1 MLILIPIILLLL
13 FAGGLNLL
21 VSRYKISLGTTW
33 LITAVAVLIVW
44 VSMIIFRFALPEG
57 ASLSNWSPQGIG
69 TDTLIFKL
77 SERTWIFAFL
87 LVSLLV
93 GVIFTDTVRFGQ
105 SNNLLTWTGSMILT
119 AVGLLS
125 IYSQTFLA
133 VIITWTII
141 DLVEFGIL
149 LKVTDQLKVHSAVM
163 LEFITRVIGTVLI
176 LAALIFSNSHSAVV
190 DSSQYSRG
198 VYLLI
203 LLGATLRLGVF
214 PLHVPLTSSL
224 PIRRSLGTILR
235 FVSPL
240 SVVAFLSQIQPQQ
253 QYATLTK
260 FLYAIALIVG
270 LYGAIKWISARNEL
284 SGRPFWMLSFSG
296 LILIRFL
303 LGQVEGAI
311 GLSIIMLTA
320 GGFIFLYSYSSKVN
334 LGAALFLV
342 LALIGLPYSPT
353 APIWANLGKSQNWLS
368 LLIVVITISLL
379 FLGFLKHIFR
389 QRDQSSPKESW
400 MQLFYSTGLFVLVIS
415 PLVTLIW
422 RIKIT
427 KVEFNWITPI
437 ICLVLIAVMV
447 LIMRKKIWDWLIQK
461 PLVQRLLIPFNIIG
475 KGLISIFQFEW
486 FFIMLRRLF
495 DFFSK
500 PLQFFVQLLEGDG
513 GLLWAFVFL
522 ALISSILIGDIL
534 P

>member
-13 FAGGLNLL
+13 FAGGINLL
-21 VSRYKISLGTTW
+21 AGRYKLSLGSTW
-33 LITAVAVLIVW
+33 LIAAASVLIVW
-44 VSMIIFRFALPEG
+44 ISMIIFRLALPEG
-57 ASLSNWSPQGIG
+57 VSIADWSPQGIG
-69 TDTLIFKL
+69 SDTLVFKL
-77 SERTWIFAFL
+77 SERTWIFGFL

-105 SNNLLTWTGSMILT
+105 SNNMVTWTGSMILT

-141 DLVEFGIL
+141 DIVEFGIL
-149 LKVTDQLKVHSAVM
+149 IKVTDQPKVHSAIM
-163 LEFITRVIGTVLI
+163 LEFITRVIGTVLVM
-176 LAALIFSNSHSAVV
+176 AALIFSNFHTAIV
-190 DSSQYSRG
+190 DSTQYSRG

-214 PLHVPLTSSL
+214 PLHIPLTSGL

-235 FVSPL
+235 FVAPI

-253 QYATLTK
+253 QYETLTK
-260 FLYAIALIVG
+260 FLFAVALIVG
-270 LYGAIKWISARNEL
+270 LYGAIKWISSKNEL
-284 SGRPFWMLSFSG
+284 SGRRFWMLSFSG

-311 GLSIIMLTA
+311 GLSIIMVTA

-334 LGAALFLV
+334 FGAALFLT
-342 LALIGLPYSPT
+342 LGLIGLPFTPT
-353 APIWANLGKSQNWLS
+353 APIWRNVGIPQTWFS
-368 LLIVVITISLL
+368 LAIIIITVSLL
-379 FLGFLKHIFR
+379 FLGLLKHVLR
-389 QRDQSSPKESW
+389 VRDQGSPKESW
-400 MQLFYSTGLFVLVIS
+400 MQLFYTSGLIILAIS
-415 PLVTLIW
+415 SWITLIW
-422 RIKIT
+422 RFATIKSEI
-427 KVEFNWITPI
+427 NWIPPI
-437 ICLVLIAVMV
+437 ICIMV
-447 LIMRKKIWDWLIQK
+447 ITILGLMLRRKTWDWLIQK
-461 PLVQRLLIPFNIIG
+461 QPVQRLLVPFTLAGNI
-475 KGLISIFQFEW
+475 LNTFFRFDW
-486 FFIMLRRLF
+486 FFSLLRQIF
-495 DFFSK
+495 EFFSR
-500 PLQFFVQLLEGDG
+500 PLRFFVNLLEGDG

>member
-13 FAGGLNLL
+13 FAGGINLL
-21 VSRYKISLGTTW
+21 VGRYRLSLGSTW
-33 LITAVAVLIVW
+33 LIAAASVLIVW
-44 VSMIIFRFALPEG
+44 ISLIIFRLALPGG
-57 ASLSNWSPQGIG
+57 ASIANWSPQGVG
-69 TDTLIFKL
+69 TDTLVFKL
-77 SERTWIFAFL
+77 SQRTWIFAFL

-105 SNNLLTWTGSMILT
+105 SNNLVTWSGSMILT

-141 DLVEFGIL
+141 DVVEFGIL
-149 LKVTDQLKVHSAVM
+149 IKVTDQQKVHSAVV
-163 LEFITRVIGTVLI
+163 LEFITRVIGTVLVM
-176 LAALIFSNSHSAVV
+176 AALIFSNFHTAIV
-190 DSSQYSRG
+190 DSAQYSRG

-235 FVSPL
+235 FVGPL

-260 FLYAIALIVG
+260 FLYAVALIVG
-270 LYGAIKWISARNEL
+270 FYGAVKWISAKNEL

-320 GGFIFLYSYSSKVN
+320 GGFVFLYSYSSRVN
-334 LGAALFLV
+334 LVAALFLA
-342 LALIGLPYSPT
+342 LSLIGLPFSPA
-353 APIWANLGKSQNWLS
+353 APIWGTMGKAQNWFS
-368 LLIVVITISLL
+368 LLIVILTFCLL
-379 FLGFLKHIFR
+379 FLGFLKHVFR
-389 QRDQSSPKESW
+389 QRDQSGSKESW
-400 MQLFYSTGLFVLVIS
+400 MQLFYAAGLILLTIS
-415 PLVTLIW
+415 PWITLIW
-422 RIKIT
+422 RFKTIRT
-427 KVEFNWITPI
+427 EFNWSTPI
-437 ICLVLIAVMV
+437 ICLVLIIVMV
-447 LIMRKKIWDWLIQK
+447 VMMRRKIWDWLIQRQ
-461 PLVQRLLIPFNIIG
+461 PIERLLIPF
-475 KGLISIFQFEW
+475 KISGRILNAVFQFNW
-486 FFIMLRRLF
+486 FFILLRRLF
-495 DFFSK
+495 DFFSR
-500 PLQFFVQLLEGDG
+500 PLRFFVDLLEGDG

>member
-1 MLILIPIILLLL
+1 MLILIPIILLLF
-13 FAGGLNLL
+13 FAGGINLL
-21 VSRYKISLGTTW
+21 VSRYKLSLGTTW
-33 LITAVAVLIVW
+33 LITAAAVLIVW
-44 VSMIIFRFALPEG
+44 VSLIIFRIILPEG
-57 ASLSNWSPQGIG
+57 VSITNWSPQGIG
-69 TDTLIFKL
+69 ADVLVFKL

-87 LVSLLV
+87 LVSLLI
-93 GVIFTDTVRFGQ
+93 GVIFTDTIRFGQ
-105 SNNLLTWTGSMILT
+105 SNNLVTWAGSMVLT

-141 DLVEFGIL
+141 DVVEFGIL
-149 LKVTDQLKVHSAVM
+149 LKVTDQPRVHSAVV
-163 LEFITRVIGTVLI
+163 LEFITRVIGSMMVM
-176 LAALIFSNSHSAVV
+176 AALLLSNLHTVIV

-214 PLHVPLTSSL
+214 PLHIPLTSSL

-240 SVVAFLSQIQPQQ
+240 SVVAFLSQIQPQW
-253 QYATLTK
+253 QYASLTS
-260 FLYAIALIVG
+260 FLFAIALLVS
-270 LYGAIKWISARNEL
+270 LYGAIKWISAKNEL

-320 GGFIFLYSYSSKVN
+320 GGFVFLFSYSSKVN
-334 LGAALFLV
+334 IVAAFFLV
-342 LALIGLPYSPT
+342 FGLIGLPFTPT
-353 APIWANLGKSQNWLS
+353 APIWGNLGKSENWFS
-368 LLIVVITISLL
+368 ILIMVITLSIL

-389 QRDQSSPKESW
+389 QREQNNPKESW
-400 MQLFYSTGLFVLVIS
+400 MQLFYSAGLLLLVLS
-415 PLVTLIW
+415 PWITMIW
-422 RIKIT
+422 RFKTIQSLA
-427 KVEFNWITPI
+427 NWSLPI
-437 ICLVLIAVMV
+437 YCLVLIVAMIV
-447 LIMRKKIWDWLIQK
+447 IFRKKIWDWLVQK
-461 PLVQRLLIPFNIIG
+461 PVLQRTMTPFNLVG
-475 KGLISIFQFEW
+475 KVLNAFFQFEW
-486 FFIMLRRLF
+486 FFIFLRKIIDLF
-495 DFFSK
+495 SQ
-500 PLQFFVQLLEGDG
+500 PLKFFVNLLEGDG

-522 ALISSILIGDIL
+522 ALISSILIGEIL

>member
-21 VSRYKISLGTTW
+21 VGRYKISLGSTW
-33 LITAVAVLIVW
+33 LFAAIAVLIIW
-44 VSMIIFRFALPEG
+44 VIMIVFRIALPVG
-57 ASLSNWSPQGIG
+57 ANISNWSPQAIG
-69 TDTLIFKL
+69 TDTLIFRL

-105 SNNLLTWTGSMILT
+105 SNNLVTWTGSMILT
-119 AVGLLS
+119 SVGLLS

-141 DLVEFGIL
+141 DIVEFGIL
-149 LKVTDQLKVHSAVM
+149 IKVTDQPKVHSAVV

-214 PLHVPLTSSL
+214 PLHIPLTSSL

-253 QYATLTK
+253 QYATLTR
-260 FLYAIALIVG
+260 FLYAVALIVG
-270 LYGAIKWISARNEL
+270 LYAAIKWISARNEL
-284 SGRPFWMLSFSG
+284 SGRPFWMLSFSA

-320 GGFIFLYSYSSKVN
+320 GGFVFLYSYSSRVN
-334 LGAALFLV
+334 TLVALILLFS
-342 LALIGLPYSPT
+342 LIGLPFTPT
-353 APIWANLGKSQNWLS
+353 APIWQTLGKTQNWFS
-368 LLIVVITISLL
+368 LLIVIITISLL
-379 FLGFLKHIFR
+379 FLGFLKHIYR
-389 QRDQSSPKESW
+389 QRDQNNPKEGW
-400 MQLFYSTGLFVLVIS
+400 MQLFYSAGLVLLVIG
-415 PLVTLIW
+415 PMITLIW
-422 RIKIT
+422 RMKLIT
-427 KVEFNWITPI
+427 LEMNWTSPV
-437 ICLVLIAVMV
+437 ICLFLIGIMVVL
-447 LIMRKKIWDWLIQK
+447 MRRKTWNWMLEKSI
-461 PLVQRLLIPFNIIG
+461 VQRLLTPFTLIG
-475 KGLISIFQFEW
+475 KGFNAIFQFEW
-486 FFIMLRRLF
+486 FFFVLRRLLDLISRPF
-495 DFFSK
+495 N
-500 PLQFFVQLLEGDG
+500 FFVQLLEGDG

>member
-1 MLILIPIILLLL
+1 MLILIPIILLLF
-13 FAGGLNLL
+13 FAGGINLL
-21 VSRYKISLGTTW
+21 AGRYKLSLGSTW
-33 LITAVAVLIVW
+33 LIAAAAALIVW
-44 VSMIIFRFALPEG
+44 ISMIVFRVALPGG
-57 ASLSNWSPQGIG
+57 ASITNWSPQGIG
-69 TDTLIFKL
+69 SDILVFKL

-105 SNNLLTWTGSMILT
+105 SNNLVTWTGSMILT

-141 DLVEFGIL
+141 DVVEFGIL
-149 LKVTDQLKVHSAVM
+149 LKVTDQPKVHSAVL
-163 LEFITRVIGTVLI
+163 LEFITRVTGTILI
-176 LAALIFSNSHSAVV
+176 LAALIFSNFHTAVV

-260 FLYAIALIVG
+260 FLYAVALIVG
-270 LYGAIKWISARNEL
+270 LYGAIKWISAKNEL

-311 GLSIIMLTA
+311 ALSIIMLTA
-320 GGFIFLYSYSSKVN
+320 GGFIFLYSYSSRVN
-334 LGAALFLV
+334 LGAAIFLA
-342 LALIGLPYSPT
+342 LGLIGLPFTPA
-353 APIWANLGKSQNWLS
+353 APIWGNLAKSQHWFS

-389 QRDQSSPKESW
+389 QRDQSNPKESW
-400 MQLFYSTGLFVLVIS
+400 MQLFYSAGLFLLVLGPWI
-415 PLVTLIW
+415 TLIW
-422 RIKIT
+422 RFKTIGS
-427 KVEFNWITPI
+427 ELNWSTPI
-437 ICLVLIAVMV
+437 LCLVLIA
-447 LIMRKKIWDWLIQK
+447 IMIVIIRRKIWDWLVQK
-461 PLVQRLLIPFNIIG
+461 KSVQRIEVPFKYAG
-475 KGLISIFQFEW
+475 KVLNTLFQFNW
-486 FFIMLRRLF
+486 FFILLRKVF
-495 DFFSK
+495 DFLAR
-500 PLQFFVQLLEGDG
+500 PLKFFVNLLEGDG

>member
-13 FAGGLNLL
+13 FAGGINLL
-21 VSRYKISLGTTW
+21 ASRYKLSLGSTW
-33 LITAVAVLIVW
+33 LIAAAAALIVW
-44 VSMIIFRFALPEG
+44 VSLIVFRFVLPEG
-57 ASLSNWSPQGIG
+57 VSITNWSPQGIG
-69 TDTLIFKL
+69 TDTLVFNL
-77 SERTWIFAFL
+77 SEKTWIFAFL

-105 SNNLLTWTGSMILT
+105 SNNLITWTGSMTLT

-141 DLVEFGIL
+141 DIVEFGIL
-149 LKVTDQLKVHSAVM
+149 IKVTDQPKVHSAVV
-163 LEFITRVIGTVLI
+163 LEFITRVIGTVLV
-176 LAALIFSNSHSAVV
+176 LAALIFSNFHTVIV
-190 DSSQYSRG
+190 DSVEYSRG

-235 FVSPL
+235 FVGPL
-240 SVVAFLSQIQPQQ
+240 SVVAFLTQIQPQQ
-253 QYATLTK
+253 QYATLTR
-260 FLYAIALIVG
+260 FLYAAALIVG
-270 LYGAIKWISARNEL
+270 VYGAIKWISAKNEL

-320 GGFIFLYSYSSKVN
+320 GGFIFLYSYSSRVN
-334 LGAALFLV
+334 LIAALV
-342 LALIGLPYSPT
+342 LALGLIGLPFTPT
-353 APIWANLGKSQNWLS
+353 ATIWGSQLQSQHWFS

-379 FLGFLKHIFR
+379 FLGFVKHILR
-389 QRDQSSPKESW
+389 QRDQSNPKESW
-400 MQLFYSTGLFVLVIS
+400 MRLFYSAGLFLLVIS
-415 PLVTLIW
+415 PWITVIW
-422 RIKIT
+422 RFKIIKT
-427 KVEFNWITPI
+427 ESNWSLPI
-437 ICLVLIAVMV
+437 FCLVLIVIMVMV
-447 LIMRKKIWDWLIQK
+447 MRRKIWDWLMQK
-461 PLVQRLLIPFNIIG
+461 PPLQRVLDPFKLAG
-475 KGLISIFQFEW
+475 KILNAIFKFDW
-486 FFIMLRRLF
+486 FFILLRKLLDLLSR
-495 DFFSK
+495 
-500 PLQFFVQLLEGDG
+500 PLKFFVNLLEGDG